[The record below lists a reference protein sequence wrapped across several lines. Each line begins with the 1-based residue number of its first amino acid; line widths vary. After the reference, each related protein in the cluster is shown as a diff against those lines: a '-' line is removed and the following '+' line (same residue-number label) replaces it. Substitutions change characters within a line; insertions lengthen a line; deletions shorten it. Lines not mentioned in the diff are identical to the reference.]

1 MLIDYNR
8 FESNCIRLF
17 LRDWLCNFVRLT
29 YLRGHSFEKDVQD
42 CFFFGKSVA
51 WVWEIQPL
59 MGGDTTAAKTKSRP
73 KINRLE
79 FKLFDGKTFFLVN
92 YFISQWWCCVIW
104 EIESRNGFQFRITTA
119 PFFFQITFRV
129 WETQTQWNLRRIP
142 ESRNPGFEN
151 PESWKLYFP
160 G

>member
-1 MLIDYNR
+1 MYSIISTGLALQLRSIDLLAR
-8 FESNCIRLF
+8 SFVWKGCSRLF
-17 LRDWLCNFVRLT
+17 
-29 YLRGHSFEKDVQD
+29 
-42 CFFFGKSVA
+42 FFCKSVA

-129 WETQTQWNLRRIP
+129 WETHTQWNLRRIP